1 MLKISHLQ
9 KHYRGFSLDCSM
21 EVQPG
26 MITGLIG
33 RNGSGKSTTFKALLG
48 LIHPDGGEIEVFG
61 KKAEELKPEDKQKLG
76 VVFADSGF
84 SMYLTAAGV
93 ANIMKSIYPDFDRDE
108 FLQQCRRFNLPTDK
122 KIKEFSTGM
131 KAKFKVLAALS
142 HKAELLILDEPTVG
156 LDVIARDEVLNM
168 LREYMEENESSSILI
183 SSHISSDLESLC
195 DDFYMIHAGKIIL
208 HEDTDV
214 LLSDYA
220 VLKVSEEEYE
230 KLDQQYLIKIR
241 KEAYGYRC
249 LTNQKQFY
257 MENYP
262 DVVIENGKI
271 DDLVVMMA
279 GSGSVSFA
287 TGYFTIVTAIF
298 AITTISYDEF
308 DNGLAFLMTLPVTR
322 KQYVAEK
329 YLLGAGLTAVAWG
342 IATITGV
349 ICKGVAEL
357 QGCLSETIIGS
368 LIYIPLALLMLAVSL
383 PLVIHFGAEKG
394 RYIAMVMWAIIFAV
408 VYILIK
414 TMGLSA
420 DAVDAW
426 LNGLNRG
433 MVLVGV
439 VLFTVIVYMG
449 SFGIGVR
456 LMEKKEF

>member
-1 MLKISHLQ
+1 MIEIKNLTKRFQDFTALENVTCTIGSGCI
-9 KHYRGFSLDCSM
+9 Y
-21 EVQPG
+21 G
-26 MITGLIG
+26 MVGS
-33 RNGSGKSTTFKALLG
+33 NGAGKSTFLRTLTG
-48 LIHPDGGEIEVFG
+48 VYQPDGGEIRIDGEPVWDNPAV
-61 KKAEELKPEDKQKLG
+61 KRRIAYVPDELYFLAGANLNRMER
-76 VVFADSGF
+76 
-84 SMYLTAAGV
+84 MYRNL
-93 ANIMKSIYPDFDRDE
+93 YPDFDRDE

-271 DDLVVMMA
+271 DDLVVMMEEQ
-279 GSGSVSFA
+279 V
-287 TGYFTIVTAIF
+287 
-298 AITTISYDEF
+298 
-308 DNGLAFLMTLPVTR
+308 
-322 KQYVAEK
+322 
-329 YLLGAGLTAVAWG
+329 
-342 IATITGV
+342 
-349 ICKGVAEL
+349 
-357 QGCLSETIIGS
+357 
-368 LIYIPLALLMLAVSL
+368 
-383 PLVIHFGAEKG
+383 
-394 RYIAMVMWAIIFAV
+394 
-408 VYILIK
+408 
-414 TMGLSA
+414 
-420 DAVDAW
+420 
-426 LNGLNRG
+426 
-433 MVLVGV
+433 
-439 VLFTVIVYMG
+439 
-449 SFGIGVR
+449 
-456 LMEKKEF
+456 